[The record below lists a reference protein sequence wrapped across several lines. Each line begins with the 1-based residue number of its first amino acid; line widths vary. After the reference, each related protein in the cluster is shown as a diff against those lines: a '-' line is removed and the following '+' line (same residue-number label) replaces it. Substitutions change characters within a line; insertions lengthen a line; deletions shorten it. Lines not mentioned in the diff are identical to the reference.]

1 MTQSDFYPAS
11 TSNQTTEEHYNAM
24 IGQTNRGTCS
34 KVIQRVLRHNGRYQ
48 YFTYHLTYKS

>member
-11 TSNQTTEEHYNAM
+11 TSNQTSEEHYNAM

-34 KVIQRVLRHNGRYQ
+34 KVIQRVLRYNGSYQ